1 MIFDVQKSNVFCHKA
16 LLWESETREIHSCPN
31 VTILTKAAI
40 ASKNRRPLTG
50 ATSIYVRQQTLF
62 FCSTSF
68 GANDSTIPCVI
79 TQSGRGHNM
88 GGVQI
93 EAPSVHYWHLV
104 VNFTT
109 FLTKFRWKHIILNFW
124 DVVPA
129 KKSLLI
135 LIQSTDERILFALA
149 KLLKF
154 RLQETILCKIHDIAW
169 VDEEKKG
176 LCHP

>member
-109 FLTKFRWKHIILNFW
+109 FITKFWWKVIYLFVKCSDCKIPVPLIIGIQKHIWGNIVHL
-124 DVVPA
+124 
-129 KKSLLI
+129 S
-135 LIQSTDERILFALA
+135 
-149 KLLKF
+149 
-154 RLQETILCKIHDIAW
+154 DIAF
-169 VDEEKKG
+169 VQTSEDNSMILPG
-176 LCHP
+176 